1 MIFIETPVFER
12 IRDSYL
18 DDDHY
23 RLLQATLMA
32 RPDAGDLIRGSG
44 GVRKIRWAIGGRGKR
59 SGMRVIYYWRS
70 SEDHVYLLTV
80 YRKSEVSNLTRAE
93 IKVLRNIVRQIEG
106 KD

>member
-12 IRDSYL
+12 LRDSYL

-23 RLLQATLMA
+23 RLLQVTLMA
-32 RPDAGDLIRGSG
+32 RPDAGDVIRGSG

-59 SGMRVIYYWRS
+59 GGIRVIYYWRS

-80 YRKSEVSNLTRAE
+80 YQKSEVPNLTRAE
-93 IKVLRNIVRQIEG
+93 IKALRNIVRQIKGE
-106 KD
+106 K

>member
-12 IRDSYL
+12 LRDSYL

-23 RLLQATLMA
+23 RLLQVTLMA
-32 RPDAGDLIRGSG
+32 RPDAGDVIRGSG

-59 SGMRVIYYWRS
+59 GGIRVIYYWRS

-80 YRKSEVSNLTRAE
+80 YQKSEVSNLTRAE
-93 IKVLRNIVRQIEG
+93 IKALRNIVRQIEG
-106 KD
+106 ED